1 MKWCST
7 CIFVGKKYFMKKI
20 YLILTLIFSVF
31 SNAQIRGTITDNK
44 GIPLSL
50 VTIFEENTYNG
61 TSSNE
66 QGKYELNIKKT
77 GKHTIVFQYLGFK
90 TQKITLTIDK
100 FPYVQNIQLEEE
112 NYSLSEVVI
121 NAKDNPA
128 NAVIRQAIAHKKEN
142 SEKTARFKADF
153 YSRGIFKV
161 KDLPKK
167 ILGQKIGDLDGAVDS
182 TGTGIIYLSETV
194 SKIIFEK
201 PDNLKERI
209 IASKISGDN
218 KGFSYNTARSTI
230 YDFYDNTLDF
240 NSKMISPIAD
250 NAFNYYK
257 YKIEGTF
264 QDENNLMINKIK
276 VIAKRDAEP
285 VFEGYIYIVEDSWAI
300 YAVDLDIK
308 GYRMQQEIM
317 DIMKLKQ
324 NFSYNKNNQI
334 WAKNTQSI
342 EFSAGI
348 FGIKF
353 NGKFSYVYSN
363 YEFEKA
369 FAKKTFTNEIVS
381 FEDNSNKKDTM
392 FWNKIRP
399 IPLTIEENTDY
410 IKKDSVHEVRNS
422 KKYLDSIDKKGNKF
436 KFLNPITGYSWKN
449 SSEKKS
455 FRYDGLLKLSSLS
468 FNTVQGWNLDS
479 GFSFRNWKNE
489 EEKGKSTSVNT
500 KFNYGFSE
508 DRLRVTANYY
518 HRFNNQNYANLS
530 VFGGSKV
537 NQFNPEEPITSFIN
551 TISTLFFK
559 DNYMK
564 LYNKEFAGA
573 TYSQNAGNNFYL
585 KGTLE
590 YQQRKPLFNTTD
602 YTFIKTEDVYSS
614 NNPLPANNLIPI
626 FEQHHLTKAAV
637 FARINFGN
645 KYISRP
651 DGRLNIRNYDYPTL
665 TFGYEN
671 AFASNEKKYEYQL
684 ITGQVRYDFDA
695 GNKGT
700 LGMNLKAGTFI
711 NGENISFVD
720 YKHFNGN
727 RTHIGTSDRYLNVFN
742 LLPYYSNS
750 TNKSYFETHLEHND
764 KGYIMNKI
772 PLLNKLNSTLVVGF
786 HALAVPDRKPYTE
799 FTVGLD
805 NLGFGKLKVF
815 RLDYVRSFQNGIQ
828 ENGVVFGLKILN
840 VLE

>member
-1 MKWCST
+1 
-7 CIFVGKKYFMKKI
+7 MKKI
-20 YLILTLIFSVF
+20 YLLISLSVPF
-31 SNAQIRGTITDNK
+31 LFFAQIKGTITDIK

-50 VTIFEENTYNG
+50 VSIFEENTYNG

-66 QGKYELNIKKT
+66 QGNYELNIKKT
-77 GKHTIVFQYLGFK
+77 GKHTVVFQYLGFK
-90 TQKITLTIDK
+90 TQKITITIDK
-100 FPYVQNIQLEEE
+100 FPYVLNSILVEE
-112 NYSLSEVVI
+112 NLSLSEVVI
-121 NAKDNPA
+121 NTKENPA
-128 NAVIRQAIAHKKEN
+128 NAVIRQAIANKKEN
-142 SEKTARFKADF
+142 SEKTAHFKADF

-182 TGTGIIYLSETV
+182 TGTGIIYLSETI

-209 IASKISGDN
+209 IASKVSGDN

-257 YKIEGTF
+257 YKLEGTF

-285 VFEGYIYIVEDSWAI
+285 VFEGYIYIVEDSWTI

-308 GYRMQQEIM
+308 GYRMHQEFV
-317 DIMKLKQ
+317 DVMKLKQ
-324 NFSYNKNNQI
+324 NFSYNKNNLI
-334 WAKNTQSI
+334 WAKNTQSL
-342 EFSAGI
+342 EFSAGA

-381 FEDNSNKKDTM
+381 FEDNSNKKDTL
-392 FWNKIRP
+392 FWNQIRP
-399 IPLTIEENTDY
+399 IPLTLEENTDY
-410 IKKDSVHEVRNS
+410 IKKDSVYKVRNS
-422 KKYLDSIDKKGNKF
+422 KTYLDSIDKKENKF
-436 KFLNPITGYSWKN
+436 KFHSPITGYRWKN
-449 SSEKKS
+449 SSKKIS
-455 FRYDGLLKLSSLS
+455 FGYDGLLNLSSLN

-479 GFSFRNWKNE
+479 GFSFREYKE
-489 EEKGKSTSVNT
+489 QEEKGKSTSIST
-500 KFNYGFSE
+500 KFNYGFSD
-508 DRLRVTANYY
+508 DRFRVTADYY
-518 HRFNNQNYANLS
+518 HRFNNQNYATLT
-530 VFGGSKV
+530 VFGGTKV
-537 NQFNPEEPITSFIN
+537 NQFNPEEPITKFIN
-551 TISTLFFK
+551 SVSSLFFV

-573 TYSQNAGNNFYL
+573 TYGQDVGNNFYL

-602 YTFIKTEDVYSS
+602 YTFIKSENVYSS
-614 NNPLPANNLIPI
+614 NNPLLSDDNLTPA
-626 FEQHHLTKAAV
+626 FEQHHLTKASV
-637 FARINFGN
+637 SARLNFGN

-651 DGRLNIRNYDYPTL
+651 DGKLNIRNDKYPTL
-665 TFGYEN
+665 YFGYEN
-671 AFASNEKKYEYQL
+671 AFAANENKYQFQL
-684 ITGQVRYDFDA
+684 ITSQIRYDFKA

-700 LGMNLKAGTFI
+700 LGINLKAGTFI
-711 NGENISFVD
+711 HGENISFVD

-727 RTHIGTSDRYLNVFN
+727 RTHVGTSDRYLNVFN
-742 LLPYYSNS
+742 LMPYYSNS
-750 TNKSYFETHLEHND
+750 TNKEYFEAHLEHND
-764 KGYIMNKI
+764 NGYIMNKI
-772 PLLNKLNSTLVVGF
+772 PLLNKLNSTLVLGF
-786 HALAVPDRKPYTE
+786 HALATPDIKPYSE

-805 NLGFGKLKVF
+805 KLGFGKFKVF
-815 RLDYVRSFQNGIQ
+815 RFDFVHSNQNGIQ

>member
-1 MKWCST
+1 
-7 CIFVGKKYFMKKI
+7 MKKI
-20 YLILTLIFSVF
+20 YLLISLSVPF
-31 SNAQIRGTITDNK
+31 LFFAQIKGTITDIK

-50 VTIFEENTYNG
+50 VSIFEENTYNG

-66 QGKYELNIKKT
+66 QGNYELNIKKT
-77 GKHTIVFQYLGFK
+77 GKHTVVFQYLGFK
-90 TQKITLTIDK
+90 TQKITITIDK
-100 FPYVQNIQLEEE
+100 FPYVLNSILVEE
-112 NYSLSEVVI
+112 NLSLSEVVI
-121 NAKDNPA
+121 NTKENPA
-128 NAVIRQAIAHKKEN
+128 NAVIRQAIANKKEN
-142 SEKTARFKADF
+142 SEKTAHFKADF

-182 TGTGIIYLSETV
+182 TGTGIIYLSETI

-209 IASKISGDN
+209 IASKVSGDN

-257 YKIEGTF
+257 YKLEGTF

-308 GYRMQQEIM
+308 GYRMHQEFV
-317 DIMKLKQ
+317 DVMKLKQ
-324 NFSYNKNNQI
+324 NFSYNKNNLI
-334 WAKNTQSI
+334 WAKNTQSL
-342 EFSAGI
+342 EFSAGA

-381 FEDNSNKKDTM
+381 FEDNSNKKDTL
-392 FWNKIRP
+392 FWNQIRP
-399 IPLTIEENTDY
+399 IPLTLEENTDY
-410 IKKDSVHEVRNS
+410 IKKDSVYKVRNS
-422 KKYLDSIDKKGNKF
+422 KTYLDSIDKKENKF
-436 KFLNPITGYSWKN
+436 KFHSPITGYRWKN
-449 SSEKKS
+449 SSKKIS
-455 FRYDGLLKLSSLS
+455 FGYDGLLNLSSLN

-479 GFSFRNWKNE
+479 GFSFREYKE
-489 EEKGKSTSVNT
+489 QEEKGKSTSIST
-500 KFNYGFSE
+500 KFNYGFSD
-508 DRLRVTANYY
+508 DRFRVTADYY
-518 HRFNNQNYANLS
+518 HRFNNQNYATLT
-530 VFGGSKV
+530 VFGGTKV
-537 NQFNPEEPITSFIN
+537 NQFNPEEPITKFIN
-551 TISTLFFK
+551 SVSSLFFV

-573 TYSQNAGNNFYL
+573 TYGQDVGNNFYL

-602 YTFIKTEDVYSS
+602 YTFIKSENVYSS
-614 NNPLPANNLIPI
+614 NNPLLSDDNLTPA
-626 FEQHHLTKAAV
+626 FEQHHLTKASV
-637 FARINFGN
+637 SARLNFGN

-651 DGRLNIRNYDYPTL
+651 DGKLNIRNDKYPTL
-665 TFGYEN
+665 YFGYEN
-671 AFASNEKKYEYQL
+671 AFAANENKYQFQL
-684 ITGQVRYDFDA
+684 ITSQIRYDFKA

-700 LGMNLKAGTFI
+700 LGINLKAGTFI
-711 NGENISFVD
+711 HGENISFVD

-727 RTHIGTSDRYLNVFN
+727 RTHVGTSDRYLNVFN
-742 LLPYYSNS
+742 LMPYYSNS
-750 TNKSYFETHLEHND
+750 TNKEYFEAHLEHND
-764 KGYIMNKI
+764 NGYIMNKI
-772 PLLNKLNSTLVVGF
+772 PLLNKLNSTLVLGF
-786 HALAVPDRKPYTE
+786 HALATPDIKPYSE

-805 NLGFGKLKVF
+805 NLGFGKFKVF
-815 RLDYVRSFQNGIQ
+815 RFDFVHSNQNGIQ

>member
-1 MKWCST
+1 MR
-7 CIFVGKKYFMKKI
+7 IF
-20 YLILTLIFSVF
+20 YLLASFFVSFFSF
-31 SNAQIRGTITDNK
+31 SQIRGTITDSK

-50 VTIFEENTYNG
+50 VTILEDNTYNG

-66 QGKYELNIKKT
+66 HGNYELTIKKI
-77 GKHTIVFQYLGFK
+77 GKHTLVYQYLGYK
-90 TQKITLTIDK
+90 TQKIDVTIDK
-100 FPYVQNIQLEEE
+100 FPFTQNIKLIEE
-112 NYSLSEVVI
+112 NLSLSEVVI
-121 NAKDNPA
+121 NSKDNPA
-128 NAVIRQAIAHKKEN
+128 NEVIRNAISSKKEN
-142 SEKTARFKADF
+142 SEKTAHFKADF

-167 ILGQKIGDLDGAVDS
+167 ILGQKLGDLDGAVDS

-209 IASKISGDN
+209 IASKVSGDN

-257 YKIEGTF
+257 YKLEGTF

-308 GYRMQQEIM
+308 GYRMHQELV
-317 DIMKLKQ
+317 DVMKLKQ
-324 NFSYNKNNQI
+324 NFSYNKNNQV
-334 WAKNTQSI
+334 WAKTTQSL

-363 YEFEKA
+363 YEFEKS

-381 FEDNSNKKDTM
+381 FEANSNKKDTL

-410 IKKDSVHEVRNS
+410 IKKDSVHNVRNS
-422 KKYLDSIDKKGNKF
+422 KKYLDSIDKKENKI
-436 KFLNPITGYSWKN
+436 KLLSPITGYRWKN
-449 SSEKKS
+449 SYQKKS
-455 FRYDGLLKLSSLS
+455 FSYDGLFNLSSLS
-468 FNTVQGWNLDS
+468 FNTIQGWNLDS
-479 GFSFRNWKNE
+479 GFSYRNWVAQ
-489 EEKGKSTSVNT
+489 EEKGESTSISA
-500 KFNYGFSE
+500 KFNYGFSD
-508 DRLRVTANYY
+508 DRLRVTANYF
-518 HRFNNQNYANLS
+518 HRFNNQNYGTLMIS
-530 VFGGSKV
+530 GGNKV
-537 NQFNPEEPITSFIN
+537 NQFNPEEPVTKFIN
-551 TISTLFFK
+551 TVSTLFFK

-564 LYNKEFAGA
+564 LYNKEFADISYG
-573 TYSQNAGNNFYL
+573 QNVGNNLYL
-585 KGTLE
+585 KGTVE
-590 YQQRKPLFNTTD
+590 YQQRKPLFNTASQSYNNSD
-602 YTFIKTEDVYSS
+602 DIYSS
-614 NNPLPANNLIPI
+614 NNPLLPSDNLTPS
-626 FEQHHLTKAAV
+626 FDEHHLTKASV
-637 FARINFGN
+637 FTRLNFGN

-651 DGRLNIRNYDYPTL
+651 DGKINIRNYNYPTL
-665 TFGYEN
+665 SFGYEN
-671 AFASNEKKYEYQL
+671 AFASNENKYEYQL
-684 ITGQVRYDFDA
+684 ITSQIRYDFNA
-695 GNKGT
+695 GNKGN
-700 LGMNLKAGTFI
+700 LGINLKAGTFI
-711 NGENISFVD
+711 HGDNISFVD

-742 LLPYYSNS
+742 LMPYYSNS
-750 TNKSYFETHLEHND
+750 TNKEYFEAHLEHND

-772 PLLNKLNSTLVVGF
+772 PLLSKLNSTLVVGF
-786 HALAVPDRKPYTE
+786 HALATPDRKPYSE

-815 RLDYVRSFQNGIQ
+815 RFDYVHSYQNGIQ

>member
-1 MKWCST
+1 LYICR
-7 CIFVGKKYFMKKI
+7 KKNGLKKFYF
-20 YLILTLIFSVF
+20 LIILLASFISFG
-31 SNAQIRGTITDNK
+31 QIKGIITDNR
-44 GIPLSL
+44 GVPLSL
-50 VTIFEENTYNG
+50 VTVLEENTYNG

-66 QGKYELNIKKT
+66 QGNYELNIKNI

-90 TQKITLTIDK
+90 TQKITVLIEK
-100 FPYVQNIQLEEE
+100 FPFIQNIKLVEE
-112 NYSLSEVVI
+112 NFSLMEVVI
-121 NAKDNPA
+121 NTKDNPA
-128 NAVIRQAIAHKKEN
+128 NAVIRKAIANKKDNTE
-142 SEKTARFKADF
+142 STARFKADF

-167 ILGQKIGDLDGAVDS
+167 IMGQKVGDLDGAVDS

-209 IASKISGDN
+209 IASKVSGDN

-240 NSKMISPIAD
+240 GTKIISPIAN
-250 NAFNYYK
+250 NAFNYYI
-257 YKIEGTF
+257 YKLEGTF

-276 VIAKRDAEP
+276 VIPKRDAEP

-300 YAVDLDIK
+300 YAIDLDIK
-308 GYRMQQEIM
+308 GHRMHQEIV
-317 DIMKLKQ
+317 DVMKLKQ
-324 NFSYNKNNQI
+324 NFSYNKNNHI
-334 WAKNTQSI
+334 WAKTTQSL

-381 FEDNSNKKDTM
+381 FEDNSNKKDTL

-399 IPLTIEENTDY
+399 IPLTLEENTDY
-410 IKKDSVHEVRNS
+410 IKKDSVHTVRNS

-436 KFLNPITGYSWKN
+436 KFYSPITGYHWKN
-449 SSEKKS
+449 SSQKKS
-455 FRYDGLLKLSSLS
+455 FSYDGLLNLSSLT
-468 FNTVQGWNLDS
+468 FNTVQGWTLDS
-479 GFSFRNWKNE
+479 GFSYRNWAAQE
-489 EEKGKSTSVNT
+489 DKGKSTNIST
-500 KFNYGFSE
+500 KFNYGFSDE
-508 DRLRVTANYY
+508 RLRVTANYY
-518 HRFNNQNYANLS
+518 HRFNNQNYASLTVS
-530 VFGGSKV
+530 GGSTIQ
-537 NQFNPEEPITSFIN
+537 QFNPEEPITSFIN
-551 TISTLFFK
+551 SVSTLFFK

-564 LYNKEFAGA
+564 LYNKEYAGF
-573 TYSQNAGNNFYL
+573 TFGQNVGNNFYL
-585 KGTLE
+585 KGTIE

-602 YTFIKTEDVYSS
+602 YSFIKSDDVYSS
-614 NNPLPANNLIPI
+614 NNPLFPNDYVTPA
-626 FEQHHLTKAAV
+626 FDRHHLTKLSV

-651 DGRLNIRNYDYPTL
+651 DGKINIKNDNYPTL
-665 TFGYEN
+665 YFGFEN
-671 AFASNEKKYEYQL
+671 AFASNDKKYEYQL
-684 ITGQVRYDFDA
+684 FTSQIRYDFNA
-695 GNKGT
+695 GNKGE
-700 LGMNLKAGTFI
+700 LGINLKAGTFI
-711 NGENISFVD
+711 HGENISFVD

-742 LLPYYSNS
+742 LMPYYSNS
-750 TNKSYFETHLEHND
+750 TNNAYFEAHLEHND

-772 PLLNKLNSTLVVGF
+772 PLLNKLNSTLVLGF
-786 HALAVPDRKPYTE
+786 HALAVPDVKPYSEVTI
-799 FTVGLD
+799 GLD

-815 RLDYVRSFQNGIQ
+815 RFDYVHSYQNGIQ
-828 ENGVVFGLKILN
+828 ENGIVFGLKILN
-840 VLE
+840 ALD

>member
-1 MKWCST
+1 MKNLY
-7 CIFVGKKYFMKKI
+7 ILLFLI
-20 YLILTLIFSVF
+20 YSIFSL
-31 SNAQIRGTITDNK
+31 AQIRGTITDNK

-50 VTIFEENTYNG
+50 VTILEENTYNG

-66 QGKYELNIKKT
+66 QGNYELNIKKT
-77 GKHTIVFQYLGFK
+77 GKHSIVFQYLGFK
-90 TQKITLTIDK
+90 TQKITVLIDK
-100 FPYVQNIQLEEE
+100 FPYIQNIKLVEE
-112 NYSLSEVVI
+112 NLSLDEVVI
-121 NAKDNPA
+121 NTNENPA
-128 NAVIRQAIAHKKEN
+128 NAVIRQAIANKREN
-142 SEKTARFKADF
+142 SEKTSHFKADF

-182 TGTGIIYLSETV
+182 TGTGIIYLSETI

-209 IASKISGDN
+209 IASKVSGDN

-240 NSKMISPIAD
+240 NSKMISPIAN

-257 YKIEGTF
+257 YKLEGTF

-308 GYRMQQEIM
+308 GYRMHQEFV
-317 DIMKLKQ
+317 DVMKLKQ
-324 NFSYNKNNQI
+324 NFSYNKNNRI
-334 WAKNTQSI
+334 WAKNTQSL
-342 EFSAGI
+342 EFSAGV

-399 IPLTIEENTDY
+399 IPLTLEENTDY
-410 IKKDSVHEVRNS
+410 IKKDSVYKVRNS
-422 KKYLDSIDKKGNKF
+422 KTYLDSIDNKGNKF
-436 KFLNPITGYSWKN
+436 KFHSPITGYSWKN
-449 SSEKKS
+449 SSKKIS
-455 FRYDGLLKLSSLS
+455 FGYDGLLNLSSLN

-479 GFSFRNWKNE
+479 GFSFRDYKE
-489 EEKGKSTSVNT
+489 QEEKGKSTSIST
-500 KFNYGFSE
+500 KFNYGFSD
-508 DRLRVTANYY
+508 DRFRVTADYY
-518 HRFNNQNYANLS
+518 HRFNNQNYATLTVS
-530 VFGGSKV
+530 GGSKV
-537 NQFNPEEPITSFIN
+537 NQFNPEEPITKFIN
-551 TISTLFFK
+551 TVSSLFFV

-564 LYNKEFAGA
+564 LYNKEFAGVA
-573 TYSQNAGNNFYL
+573 YSQDVSNGLYL

-602 YTFIKTEDVYSS
+602 QKFIKSDDEYSS
-614 NNPLPANNLIPI
+614 NNPLLPDDNLTPS
-626 FEQHHLTKAAV
+626 FEQHHLTKATIST
-637 FARINFGN
+637 RINFGN

-651 DGRLNIRNYDYPTL
+651 DGKINIRNDKYPTL
-665 TFGYEN
+665 YFGYEN
-671 AFASNEKKYEYQL
+671 SFASNESKYEFQL
-684 ITGQVRYDFDA
+684 ITSQIKYDFNA

-700 LGMNLKAGTFI
+700 LGINLKAGTFI
-711 NGENISFVD
+711 HGDDISFVD

-727 RTHIGTSDRYLNVFN
+727 RTYVGTSDRYLNVFN
-742 LLPYYSNS
+742 LMPYYSNS
-750 TNKSYFETHLEHND
+750 TNNSYFEAHLEHND

-772 PLLNKLNSTLVVGF
+772 PLLNKLNSTLVLGF
-786 HALAVPDRKPYTE
+786 HALAVPDTKPYSE
-799 FTVGLD
+799 ITVGLD
-805 NLGFGKLKVF
+805 NLGFGKFKVF
-815 RLDYVRSFQNGIQ
+815 RFDYVHSYQNGIQ

-840 VLE
+840 ILE

>member
-1 MKWCST
+1 
-7 CIFVGKKYFMKKI
+7 MKKLF
-20 YLILTLIFSVF
+20 LILLVQISFLSA
-31 SNAQIRGTITDNK
+31 AQIRGTITDNK

-50 VTIFEENTYNG
+50 VTVLEENTYNG

-66 QGKYELNIKKT
+66 QGNYELNIKKT

-90 TQKITLTIDK
+90 TQKITVTIDK
-100 FPYVQNIQLEEE
+100 FPFTQNIHLIEE
-112 NYSLSEVVI
+112 NFSLSEVVI
-121 NAKDNPA
+121 NSKDNPA
-128 NAVIRQAIAHKKEN
+128 NVVIRQAIASKKEN

-167 ILGQKIGDLDGAVDS
+167 ILGQKVGDMDGAVDS

-209 IASKISGDN
+209 IASKVSGDN

-230 YDFYDNTLDF
+230 YDFYENTLDF

-257 YKIEGTF
+257 YKLEGTF

-285 VFEGYIYIVEDSWAI
+285 VFEGYIYIVEDSWSI

-308 GYRMQQEIM
+308 GYRMHQEVV
-317 DIMKLKQ
+317 DVMKLKQ
-324 NFSYNKNNQI
+324 NFSYNKNNKI
-334 WAKNTQSI
+334 WAKNTQSLQ
-342 EFSAGI
+342 FSAGI

-353 NGKFSYVYSN
+353 NGKFSYVYTN
-363 YEFEKA
+363 YEFAKA
-369 FAKKTFTNEIVS
+369 FAKETFTNEIVS
-381 FEDNSNKKDTM
+381 FEDNSNKKDTLY
-392 FWNKIRP
+392 WNKIRP
-399 IPLTIEENTDY
+399 VPLTLEENTDY
-410 IKKDSVHEVRNS
+410 IKKDSVRTVRTS
-422 KKYLDSIDKKGNKF
+422 KKYLDSIDKKENKF
-436 KFLNPITGYSWKN
+436 KFLSPITGYSWKN
-449 SSEKKS
+449 SSQKKS
-455 FRYDGLLKLSSLS
+455 FNYDGLAKLSSLN

-479 GFSFRNWKNE
+479 GFSFRDWKNE
-489 EEKGKSTSVNT
+489 EEKGKSTSIST
-500 KFNYGFSE
+500 KFNYGFSD
-508 DRLRVTANYY
+508 DRLRVTADYY
-518 HRFNNQNYANLS
+518 HRFNNQNYATLT

-537 NQFNPEEPITSFIN
+537 NQFNPETPITKFIN
-551 TISTLFFK
+551 SVSSVFFQ

-564 LYNKEFAGA
+564 LYHKEFAGA
-573 TYSQNAGNNFYL
+573 TYGQDVGNNFYL
-585 KGTLE
+585 KGTVE
-590 YQQRKPLFNTTD
+590 YQRRKALFNATD
-602 YTFIKTEDVYSS
+602 YKLIISDDLYSS
-614 NNPLPANNLIPI
+614 NNPLLPDDNLTPA
-626 FEQHHLTKAAV
+626 FEQHHLTKIAV
-637 FARINFGN
+637 FAKIHFGN

-651 DGRLNIRNYDYPTL
+651 DGKLNIRNDSYPTL

-671 AFASNEKKYEYQL
+671 AFASNESKYEYQL
-684 ITGQVRYDFDA
+684 ITSQIRYDFEA

-700 LGMNLKAGTFI
+700 LGINLKAGTFI
-711 NGENISFVD
+711 QGDNISFID

-727 RTHIGTSDRYLNVFN
+727 RTHIGTGDRYLNVFN
-742 LLPYYSNS
+742 LMPYYSNS
-750 TNKSYFETHLEHND
+750 TNKSYFEAHLEHND

-772 PLLNKLNSTLVVGF
+772 PLLNKLNSTLVLGF
-786 HALAVPDRKPYTE
+786 HALTVPDRKPYTE

-815 RLDYVRSFQNGIQ
+815 RFDYVHSYQNGIQ

>member
-1 MKWCST
+1 MKN
-7 CIFVGKKYFMKKI
+7 F
-20 YLILTLIFSVF
+20 YLLLTLLISLFSY
-31 SNAQIRGTITDNK
+31 SQIRGTITDIN
-44 GIPLSL
+44 GNPLSL
-50 VTIFEENTYNG
+50 VTVLEENTYNG
-61 TSSNE
+61 TSSNDK
-66 QGKYELNIKKT
+66 GNYELNVKKT
-77 GKHTIVFQYLGFK
+77 GKHTIIYQYLGYK

-100 FPYVQNIQLEEE
+100 FPFVQNIKLLEE
-112 NYSLSEVVI
+112 NLSLAEVVV
-121 NAKDNPA
+121 NPKDNPA
-128 NAVIRQAIAHKKEN
+128 NAVIRNAIKNKKGN

-167 ILGQKIGDLDGAVDS
+167 ILGQKVGDLNGAVDS

-209 IASKISGDN
+209 IASKVSGDN

-264 QDENNLMINKIK
+264 QDENNMMINKIK

-308 GYRMQQEIM
+308 GYRMHQEFV
-317 DIMKLKQ
+317 DVMKLKQ
-324 NFSYNKNNQI
+324 NFNYNKNTKI
-334 WAKNTQSI
+334 WAKNTQSL

-369 FAKKTFTNEIVS
+369 FTKKTFTNEIVS
-381 FEDNSNKKDTM
+381 FETDSNKKDTL
-392 FWNKIRP
+392 FWNQTRP

-410 IKKDSVHEVRNS
+410 IKKDSVRTVRTS
-422 KKYLDSIDKKGNKF
+422 KKYLDSIDKKDNKF
-436 KFLNPITGYSWKN
+436 KFYSPITGYNWKN
-449 SSEKKS
+449 SSKKIS
-455 FRYDGLLKLSSLS
+455 FGYDGVLNLSSLN

-479 GFSFRNWKNE
+479 GFSFRKWAEE
-489 EEKGKSTSVNT
+489 EEKGKSTSIST
-500 KFNYGFSE
+500 KFNYGFSD

-518 HRFNNQNYANLS
+518 HRFNNQNYATLT
-530 VFGGSKV
+530 VFGGTKV
-537 NQFNPEEPITSFIN
+537 NQFNPDEPISKFIN
-551 TISTLFFK
+551 TVSSLFFV

-573 TYSQNAGNNFYL
+573 AYGQDVGNNFYL
-585 KGTLE
+585 RGTVE
-590 YQQRKPLFNTTD
+590 YQQRKPLFNTTNQ
-602 YTFIKTEDVYSS
+602 TFIKSDAVYSS
-614 NNPLPANNLIPI
+614 NNPLLPDDYVTPA
-626 FEQHHLTKAAV
+626 FDQHHLTKASV

-651 DGRLNIRNYDYPTL
+651 DGKLNIRNNDYPTL
-665 TFGYEN
+665 YFGYEN
-671 AFASNEKKYEYQL
+671 AFAANENKYQYQL
-684 ITGQVRYDFDA
+684 FTGQVRYDFDA

-700 LGMNLKAGTFI
+700 LGINLKAGTFI
-711 NGENISFVD
+711 HGDNISFVD

-742 LLPYYSNS
+742 LMPYYSNS
-750 TNKSYFETHLEHND
+750 TNDSYFEAHLEHND

-772 PLLNKLNSTLVVGF
+772 PLLNKLNSTLVLGF
-786 HALAVPDRKPYTE
+786 HALATPDIKPYSE

-815 RLDYVRSFQNGIQ
+815 RLDYVHSNQNGVQ